1 LLDEPLAFLDY
12 PSRKEFLELLSSL
25 CREQGKVAIYSSHDL
40 SLSLQHCSSV
50 LHLKQK
56 GHAHYSDPSEL
67 SGDQWML
74 D

>member
-1 LLDEPLAFLDY
+1 LT
-12 PSRKEFLELLSSL
+12 SL
-25 CREQGKVAIYSSHDL
+25 CREHGKAAIYSSHDL

-50 LHLKQK
+50 LHLKRQ
-56 GHAHYSDPSEL
+56 GHAYYSDPSEL